1 MFISSFNGIKISKNL
16 KKDIV
21 EIAGKIIFI
30 NPFLY
35 WKSFDEYTNNWLRNP
50 GQISD
55 NQIALSR
62 KRFYPELDWNQL
74 NLEEKMIKD
83 ATVEMFLKTLEL
95 ISKFNPGL
103 NSRQL
108 IQIEKK
114 MLIIKK
120 KSFEKWVQSTLRKKA
135 KAEQNQIR
143 RLQKERFINNWR
155 VWFGDKTTQQALLPI
170 VVIIFVSAFVGWTA
184 GISKN
189 SCNPYFEPSTN
200 FNF

>member
-1 MFISSFNGIKISKNL
+1 MFISSFNRSKISKSL
-16 KKDIV
+16 KQDIV
-21 EIAGKIIFI
+21 EIAGEIIFI

-35 WKSFDEYTNNWLRNP
+35 WKSFDEHTNSWLRNP
-50 GQISD
+50 GQISE
-55 NQIALSR
+55 NQIALNR

-120 KSFEKWVQSTLRKKA
+120 KSFEKWVESTLRKKV
-135 KAEQNQIR
+135 KAEQNEIR

-155 VWFGDKTTQQALLPI
+155 VWFGDTTTQQALLPI

-200 FNF
+200 LNF

>member
-1 MFISSFNGIKISKNL
+1 MFLSSFNRRKIRKNL
-16 KKDIV
+16 KQDIV

-35 WKSFDEYTNNWLRNP
+35 WKSFDEHTNSWLRNL
-50 GQISD
+50 GQISE

-83 ATVEMFLKTLEL
+83 ATIEMFLKTLEL

-120 KSFEKWVQSTLRKKA
+120 KSFEKWVESTLRKKV
-135 KAEQNQIR
+135 KAEQNEIR

-155 VWFGDKTTQQALLPI
+155 VWFGDTTTQQALLPI

>member
-1 MFISSFNGIKISKNL
+1 MFISSFNRSKISKSL
-16 KKDIV
+16 KQDIV
-21 EIAGKIIFI
+21 EIAGEIIFI

-35 WKSFDEYTNNWLRNP
+35 WKSFDEHTNSWLRNP
-50 GQISD
+50 GQISE
-55 NQIALSR
+55 NQIALNR

-120 KSFEKWVQSTLRKKA
+120 KSFENWVQSTLRKKA
-135 KAEQNQIR
+135 KAEQNSIR

-155 VWFGDKTTQQALLPI
+155 AWFGDKTTQQALLPI

-189 SCNPYFEPSTN
+189 SCNPYFETSTN
-200 FNF
+200 LNF